1 MALSIEQLESWEKEA
16 GIHFDKLEEVDEMIK
31 RKLVDKNLAKR
42 MGTVADDNIQILISK
57 LRDSLEDSDISE
69 VCNVLGK
76 IKNKESDEDI
86 RKELE
91 TLAEKNSNDTASDR
105 FQGIT
110 FNCPRKNNINNWDNC
125 SDYECAICSGG
136 VAASPVKSKVND
148 RSGTC

>member
-16 GIHFDKLEEVDEMIK
+16 GIHYDKLEEVDEMIK

-91 TLAEKNSNDTASDR
+91 TLAEKNSNDTALIESIKGHNGHLLMLAM
-105 FQGIT
+105 QVIKKLLK
-110 FNCPRKNNINNWDNC
+110 PL
-125 SDYECAICSGG
+125 
-136 VAASPVKSKVND
+136 P
-148 RSGTC
+148 